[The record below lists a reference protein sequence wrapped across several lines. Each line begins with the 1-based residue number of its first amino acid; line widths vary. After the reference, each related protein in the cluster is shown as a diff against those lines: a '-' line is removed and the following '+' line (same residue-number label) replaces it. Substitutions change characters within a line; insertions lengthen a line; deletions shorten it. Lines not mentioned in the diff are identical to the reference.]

1 MKLYRHVQFELIII
15 CLQRKKKRFIIF
27 SVQTTDNFGR
37 VFIQCC
43 SNKNWMVSQ
52 SDECER
58 GRKNNSNNK
67 RRMKKK
73 RKRFTETSNDIITRK
88 NEMEI
93 SSNTKLNYHL
103 SRVDS
108 IEKRNRRKR
117 KSRKKERK
125 KKKKKN
131 EGGETSMAG

>member
-1 MKLYRHVQFELIII
+1 
-15 CLQRKKKRFIIF
+15 
-27 SVQTTDNFGR
+27 
-37 VFIQCC
+37 
-43 SNKNWMVSQ
+43 
-52 SDECER
+52 
-58 GRKNNSNNK
+58 
-67 RRMKKK
+67 MKKK

-88 NEMEI
+88 NEMEKQ
-93 SSNTKLNYHL
+93 SNTKLNYHL

-131 EGGETSMAG
+131 EGGETSMAGQLEKKES